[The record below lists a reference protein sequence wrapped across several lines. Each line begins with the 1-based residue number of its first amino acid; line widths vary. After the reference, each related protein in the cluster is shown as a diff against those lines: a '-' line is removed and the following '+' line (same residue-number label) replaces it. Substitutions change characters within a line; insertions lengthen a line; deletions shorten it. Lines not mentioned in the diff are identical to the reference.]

1 MGALTI
7 AFDTIIVGALALPWV
22 LLVVHLFFFEGEKS
36 VLEWL
41 KEQNWGGNQGQAA
54 VAGII
59 LFAMAYTLGSAV
71 SRMAQDFFNDDD
83 LHVPRL
89 LRMAMTEDRIIASV
103 YCDLDR
109 GRLLRGATENA
120 TLAERINAF
129 ECLKSNHRGNDGNC
143 PADAGANQQAANQ
156 QPESQ
161 QPANCPAKSSTA
173 QVSASPAAP
182 QPEPLCV
189 RILSAR
195 GHYMDDER
203 HDDETRLIHTAR
215 DIFSVQ
221 ENGLLLKGQDATLRL
236 HQLHDQ
242 IMVLRGATFDG
253 LLAFSFCL
261 FAWGVAV
268 RGEKPRSLL
277 RFALALVPGVF
288 LFLAAEAF
296 YHHYQ
301 ERAIGD
307 PPYMEYSLFIIG
319 AAGAWLLWRPRRL
332 SSGTENQGRMRSW
345 TCGALSLI
353 FAVLVV
359 AGILGWW
366 STEVLYSEQVVYSY
380 ASQATAQK

>member
-7 AFDTIIVGALALPWV
+7 AFDTTIVGALALPWV
-22 LLVVHLFFFEGEKS
+22 LLVIHLFFFEGEKS
-36 VLEWL
+36 VLDWV
-41 KEQNWGGNQGQAA
+41 KEQNWGNNQGQAA

-120 TLAERINAF
+120 TLTERINAF
-129 ECLKSNHRGNDGNC
+129 ERLKSNTCGNDGNC
-143 PADAGANQQAANQ
+143 PADAETNQ
-156 QPESQ
+156 QPASR
-161 QPANCPAKSSTA
+161 PAMSSTA
-173 QVSASPAAP
+173 QVSASPAA
-182 QPEPLCV
+182 QPESLCL

-195 GHYMDDER
+195 GSYMDDPR
-203 HDDETRLIHTAR
+203 HDDERRLVLTAR
-215 DIFSVQ
+215 DIFSLQ
-221 ENGLLLKGQDATLRL
+221 ENGLLLKGEDATLRL
-236 HQLHDQ
+236 RQLHDQ

-253 LLAFSFCL
+253 LLAFAFCV
-261 FAWGVAV
+261 FAWGVGV

-277 RFALALVPGVF
+277 RWALALVPGVV
-288 LFLAAEAF
+288 LFLAFEAL

-307 PPYMEYSLFIIG
+307 PPYMEFSLFIIG
-319 AAGAWLLWRPRRL
+319 AAGAWLLWRPRWQ
-332 SSGTENQGRMRSW
+332 SSGAESQGRMRSW
-345 TCGALSLI
+345 TCGALSLV

-366 STEVLYSEQVVYSY
+366 STEVLYGEQVVYSY
-380 ASQATAQK
+380 ASQVMTQK